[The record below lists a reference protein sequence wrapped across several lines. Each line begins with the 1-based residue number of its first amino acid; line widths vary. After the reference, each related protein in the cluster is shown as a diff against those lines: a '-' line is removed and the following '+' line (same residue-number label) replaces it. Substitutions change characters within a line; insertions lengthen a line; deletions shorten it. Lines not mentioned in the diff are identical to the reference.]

1 MANKKVESKKN
12 VTKTKSTNRIN
23 SKKVNKVNI
32 DSKKKEK
39 EIVVDKKVEEIE
51 WTPKERV
58 SSSST
63 FNLIE
68 VIIIM
73 VITAVFG
80 ILIGTCVAYYKER
93 VVNVNNYVPEDL
105 REFVEIYNEIS
116 SEYYDEVDKE
126 ALVEA
131 GIEGMVKYLGD
142 PFSTYLDY
150 SETQSLNEEL
160 EGEFV
165 GMGATVSTNDQEQVY
180 IVDLF
185 EDSPAVKAGFEIGD
199 IIIGVDGKS
208 VEDKTTEE
216 VSYLIK
222 GKENTKVDI
231 KILRNGKEKTL
242 TLTRGK
248 VIISSVV
255 AKMIDDTNIG
265 YINVSIFAKNTAKQ
279 FDDAIDG
286 LLKNGAQSI
295 IIDVRGN
302 SGGYLTTAEEI
313 ASMFLNKGE
322 VMYQLDTKGVIEK
335 VTAKENGKY
344 KDLKIAVLVNQ
355 GSASASEM
363 LSAILKENKDA
374 YIVGET
380 TYGKGTVQK
389 TKTLSSGTMI
399 KYTIQEWYTPEGN
412 KVNGVGIE
420 PTNYVKISD
429 DFYNN
434 PVEGNDNQLQ
444 EAINLLKK

>member
-1 MANKKVESKKN
+1 MANKKVDNKKN

-23 SKKVNKVNI
+23 SGKVKREY
-32 DSKKKEK
+32 KKKEK
-39 EIVVDKKVEEIE
+39 VVEEEVIKVVE
-51 WTPKERV
+51 NERGN
-58 SSSST
+58 SSST

-80 ILIGTCVAYYKER
+80 ILIGTCVAYFKEH
-93 VVNVNNYVPEDL
+93 VVDDNNIPDEL
-105 REFVEIYNEIS
+105 RELVDVYYEISDEYYNEI
-116 SEYYDEVDKE
+116 DKK

-131 GIEGMVKYLGD
+131 GIEGMVKHLGD

-150 SETQSLNEEL
+150 GETQSLNEEL

-165 GMGATVSTNDQEQVY
+165 GMGATVSSNDNNQIY
-180 IVDLF
+180 IYDLF
-185 EDSPAVKAGFEIGD
+185 EDSPAAKAGFEIGD
-199 IIIGVDGKS
+199 IIIKVDDKS
-208 VEDKTTEE
+208 IENMTTEE

-222 GKENTKVDI
+222 GEEGTKVDI
-231 KILRNGKEKTL
+231 TILRNGEEKAL

-248 VIISSVV
+248 IVLTSVTY
-255 AKMIDDTNIG
+255 KMLDETNIG
-265 YINVSIFAKNTAKQ
+265 YINISLFAKNSGKQ
-279 FDDAIDG
+279 FENAMDELIK
-286 LLKNGAQSI
+286 LGAEAF

-313 ASMFLNKGE
+313 SSMFLKKND
-322 VMYQLDTKGVIEK
+322 VMYQLDTKGIIEYVK
-335 VTAKENGKY
+335 ADKNGKY
-344 KDLKIAVLVNQ
+344 KNANVIVLTNN

-363 LSAILKENKDA
+363 LAATLKENIDA
-374 YIVGET
+374 KIVGEK

-399 KYTIQEWYTPEGN
+399 KYTIQEWYTPKGN
-412 KVNGVGIE
+412 KVNGVGVE
-420 PTNYVKISD
+420 PTHFVTLSD

-434 PVEGNDNQLQ
+434 PLEANDNQLQ
-444 EAINLLKK
+444 EAINLLK